1 MSIRTVARKD
11 LADAGRSRTLWA
23 VTAVVVLLTGG
34 IAALIAST
42 QGDRPARQILG
53 FTFQLSVTTLP
64 IVGLVLGKGAITAE
78 RESGSL
84 RMLLSLPPSRGSVLT
99 GKLVG
104 RSILMFA
111 ATIAGVGVTV
121 AALVGLGVGGDISL
135 FASFAVGLATMG
147 VAFVA
152 VGVAISASVATET
165 RATALAVTAFMIL
178 VALWNLVVGA
188 VQFTAVELGLIS
200 RTAETTPAWIRF
212 VQTLPPNEAANGVF
226 GALSRG
232 TALAPDPFASAWFP
246 ALLLLAWIVLP
257 LAVGYLRFR
266 DADLG

>member
-1 MSIRTVARKD
+1 MSTQVVARKD

-34 IAALIAST
+34 IAALIATT
-42 QGDRPARQILG
+42 QREEPARQILS
-53 FTFQLSVTTLP
+53 FTFQLSVGTLP

-84 RMLLSLPPSRGSVLT
+84 RMLLSLPPSRGSVLA
-99 GKLVG
+99 GKFLG
-104 RSILMFA
+104 RSVLMLA
-111 ATIAGVGVTV
+111 ATAVGVGVTV
-121 AALVGLGVGGDISL
+121 AALVGFGIGGELSL
-135 FASFAVGLATMG
+135 FVSFATALATMG

-152 VGVAISASVATET
+152 VGVAISASVETET
-165 RATALAVTAFMIL
+165 RATALAVTVFMIA
-178 VALWNLVVGA
+178 VVLWNVVMQA
-188 VQFTAVELGLIS
+188 IRFIAVELGLLS
-200 RTAETTPAWIRF
+200 ETAETAPLWLR
-212 VQTLPPNEAANGVF
+212 VLQTLPPNEAANGVF
-226 GALSRG
+226 NALSQG